1 MSKPKIIVFSFLV
14 AIAIALLWGNY
25 RFNIIAFNICDNND
39 DGDFRVLTWNVCGA
53 NIDSGEREEHIARLI
68 IAQDA
73 DFVQLNEFCL
83 DSCLMIDS
91 ILSKHY
97 PYKEDVNAH
106 KHAGD
111 IFYSKRK
118 MIKTEMLNTDVSSV
132 LSIKLCLDNDSLYI
146 VGCHLTGNNREG
158 HIQIGD
164 ADSLSR
170 VNTFW
175 NYYRNAQEKRKE
187 DTHLVKN
194 AIIEGVLPII
204 VMGDMNDFNHSAP
217 MDSLK
222 DAGMKNAW
230 WEGGFG
236 YGATYHEGW
245 LRLRIDHIYYN
256 NKLTLKNVKVVSTEL
271 SDHNM
276 LIADFSIKQ

>member
-1 MSKPKIIVFSFLV
+1 MKNLKIVGTFFLFTIVIVF
-14 AIAIALLWGNY
+14 LWVNSKY
-25 RFNIIAFNICDNND
+25 CIFAFNLLSDRD
-39 DGDFRVLTWNVCGA
+39 DADLRVLTWNVCGA
-53 NIDSGEREEHIARLI
+53 NIDSSEREEHIARLV
-68 IAQDA
+68 IAQNA

-111 IFYSKRK
+111 IFYSKK
-118 MIKTEMLNTDVSSV
+118 MIKPEMLNTYVSSV

-187 DTHLVKN
+187 ETHLVKN

-245 LRLRIDHIYYN
+245 LTLRIDHIYYN
-256 NKLTLKNVKVVSTEL
+256 DKLMLKGVKVIDTDL
-271 SDHNM
+271 SDHNP
-276 LIADFSIKQ
+276 LIADFSIIK